1 MAASHA
7 IDIKAYHA
15 DNGRFAEKGFRDS
28 VSEANQK
35 ITFCG
40 VNAHHQNGLIEKYH
54 QDIARE
60 ARKLLLHAKRFWPE
74 AIGTILWPFAIK
86 AAEDRRNHL
95 HLDDK
100 GKTPIQKWSNVYHD
114 INISTWHT
122 FGCPVYVLENAAADG
137 MTPKWNPRAR
147 VGIYLGHSPCHA
159 GSVALVLNPRTL
171 HVSPQYHVVFDDT
184 FSTVPFLRAGE
195 VPPHWKDLV
204 ANSSESVTNEKFEL
218 ANIWAAEDNEDTP
231 DDKEDISLSISRS
244 FDPISQD
251 EVRGSQPPEGDNPSS
266 SSNVEASEGDKSPPD
281 SPLFMPEM
289 PDLDAITLR
298 RSSRVRRPSRKAL
311 GLVTMALTF
320 FTHIRAVSL
329 TTAAPLFGHPKSHF
343 ERAMAHMSLANQ
355 HFDGTLNFLHPAAFL
370 VNADNDTY
378 SLSQM
383 LKQEDKKSF
392 IEAMLTEVQDHE
404 SREHWKLI
412 PRSSMPSRSKTIMAI
427 WSFKRK
433 RFPDGRVL
441 KHKARL
447 CAHGGM
453 QKWGVDYW
461 ETYSPVVN
469 WISVR
474 TLFAISQIHGL
485 ESKSI
490 DFVLAFPQADLD
502 TDVFMELPF
511 GFDVDGAKGYVLHL
525 QKSLYGLKNS
535 GRNWFQMLAK
545 GLADREFVASQVD
558 PCIFY
563 REDAIILVYVD
574 DCIIFSKSNKI
585 NDSIVASLQNGVEN
599 FNLTDEGDVSRYLG
613 VDILHHPDGRMEM
626 RQPYLIERCLAAM
639 EVVMGMNTKRVPA
652 TKPLLHKD
660 ADGVDRKHSW
670 HYRQVIGMLNYLQ
683 GSTRPDIAMATH
695 QCARFS
701 NDPKAL
707 HERGVR
713 HIGKYLL
720 ATKER
725 GLIFKPDSTKGIEC
739 FVDADFAGS
748 WAKADSSNPENVM
761 SRTGY
766 VIYYAGCPVLWAS
779 KLQTEIALSTAEAE
793 YIALSS
799 AMRDVIPLM
808 QLLTEIS
815 VILPI
820 YNPDPK
826 VKCKVFEDNE
836 SCIAMAKAHKFTPRT
851 KHISIKYHHF
861 RSYVD
866 RGAISIEH
874 ISTTEQ
880 IADIFTKPLTEQPFT
895 YLRNKLCGW

>member
-1 MAASHA
+1 M
-7 IDIKAYHA
+7 
-15 DNGRFAEKGFRDS
+15 
-28 VSEANQK
+28 
-35 ITFCG
+35 
-40 VNAHHQNGLIEKYH
+40 
-54 QDIARE
+54 
-60 ARKLLLHAKRFWPE
+60 
-74 AIGTILWPFAIK
+74 
-86 AAEDRRNHL
+86 
-95 HLDDK
+95 
-100 GKTPIQKWSNVYHD
+100 
-114 INISTWHT
+114 
-122 FGCPVYVLENAAADG
+122 FG
-137 MTPKWNPRAR
+137 NPR
-147 VGIYLGHSPCHA
+147 
-159 GSVALVLNPRTL
+159 
-171 HVSPQYHVVFDDT
+171 
-184 FSTVPFLRAGE
+184 
-195 VPPHWKDLV
+195 
-204 ANSSESVTNEKFEL
+204 SS
-218 ANIWAAEDNEDTP
+218 
-231 DDKEDISLSISRS
+231 
-244 FDPISQD
+244 
-251 EVRGSQPPEGDNPSS
+251 
-266 SSNVEASEGDKSPPD
+266 
-281 SPLFMPEM
+281 
-289 PDLDAITLR
+289 
-298 RSSRVRRPSRKAL
+298 
-311 GLVTMALTF
+311 
-320 FTHIRAVSL
+320 
-329 TTAAPLFGHPKSHF
+329 F
-343 ERAMAHMSLANQ
+343 ERSMAHLSLATQ
-355 HFDGTLNFLHPAAFL
+355 HFDGTLNYVHPAAFL
-370 VNADNDTY
+370 TNSDNDTY

-383 LKQEDKKSF
+383 LKQDDKKSF
-392 IEAMLTEVQDHE
+392 IEAMMTEVQDHE

-412 PRSSMPSRSKTIMAI
+412 PRSSMPKGSKTIMAI

-433 RFPDGRVL
+433 RFPDGRIL

-453 QKWGVDYW
+453 QQWGVDFW

-474 TLFAISQIHGL
+474 TLFALSQVHGL

-511 GFDVDGAKGYVLHL
+511 GFDVNGTKGYVLHL

-535 GRNWFQMLAK
+535 GRNWFQMLSK
-545 GLADREFVASQVD
+545 GLTDRNFVPSQVD

-563 REDAIILVYVD
+563 RDDAIILVYVD

-585 NDSIVASLQNGVEN
+585 NDSIVASLQNGAEH

-613 VDILHHPDGRMEM
+613 VDIHHYDDGRMEM
-626 RQPYLIERCLAAM
+626 RQPYLVERCLKAM
-639 EVVMGMNTKRVPA
+639 EVVDGMKTKRVPA

-660 ADGVDRKHSW
+660 VDGVERKHNC

-683 GSTRPDIAMATH
+683 GSTGPYISMATH

-701 NDPKAL
+701 NDPRAL

-725 GLIFKPDSTKGIEC
+725 GLVFKPDSTKGIEC
-739 FVDADFAGS
+739 FVDADFAGGWS
-748 WAKADSSNPENVM
+748 KADASNPENVM

-766 VIYYAGCPVLWAS
+766 VIFYAGCPVLWAS

-836 SCIAMAKAHKFTPRT
+836 SCIAMAKAQKFTPRT

-866 RGAISIEH
+866 RGAVSIEH

-895 YLRNKLCGW
+895 YLRKKLCGW